1 MEAPQPAAFL
11 GLPFE
16 LWVMIFMAALAAYA
30 AVVATRRKRQSF
42 ATLGDHE
49 PYEGPELEA
58 SAHPDPAGD
67 DLARANAR
75 ETTPDVNSP
84 SIAATQPKS
93 RR

>member
-1 MEAPQPAAFL
+1 MQVPQPAAFL

-42 ATLGDHE
+42 VSLGDEKHHVE
-49 PYEGPELEA
+49 PHMETAADWAEAKNALSPEALESGPPVKSPPIA
-58 SAHPDPAGD
+58 SSQP
-67 DLARANAR
+67 
-75 ETTPDVNSP
+75 ET
-84 SIAATQPKS
+84 